1 MCCDYFIL
9 KICAYYQM
17 FLLFLQ
23 VHRNQY
29 ILDHI
34 LQVLIVKYDNL
45 SREISLYVVL
55 LKVVLTFMLI
65 CGGSQNSNYS
75 LQQNTEAYLG
85 WNIKICQ
92 TYILFEWKI
101 SWYIIWPHQKCYM
114 YKLYFTRQNFHI
126 LRYFQ
131 TSTLGYKYDLIHKDR
146 VIEKNHLVVCNY
158 VIKW

>member
-1 MCCDYFIL
+1 
-9 KICAYYQM
+9 M

-85 WNIKICQ
+85 
-92 TYILFEWKI
+92 
-101 SWYIIWPHQKCYM
+101 
-114 YKLYFTRQNFHI
+114 
-126 LRYFQ
+126 
-131 TSTLGYKYDLIHKDR
+131 
-146 VIEKNHLVVCNY
+146 
-158 VIKW
+158 